1 MTPNINISIS
11 VFLILHAGAQVS
23 PSPNNNNPRN
33 GMSVTFT
40 SFNKLQKMCNYSADK
55 LIGYEHIVGL
65 LPGAAADENTRL
77 HRFRLH
83 RGAALH

>member
-1 MTPNINISIS
+1 MDILPNYG
-11 VFLILHAGAQVS
+11 LTKAQKIKKIVVQRYL
-23 PSPNNNNPRN
+23 NRC
-33 GMSVTFT
+33 TIDLLFH
-40 SFNKLQKMCNYSADK
+40 CNYSADK

-65 LPGAAADENTRL
+65 HPGAAADENTRL

>member
-1 MTPNINISIS
+1 
-11 VFLILHAGAQVS
+11 
-23 PSPNNNNPRN
+23 
-33 GMSVTFT
+33 MSVTFT
-40 SFNKLQKMCNYSADK
+40 SFNKLQKMSNYSADK

-65 LPGAAADENTRL
+65 HPGAAADENTRL

>member
-1 MTPNINISIS
+1 MHE
-11 VFLILHAGAQVS
+11 FF
-23 PSPNNNNPRN
+23 
-33 GMSVTFT
+33 VTIQPF
-40 SFNKLQKMCNYSADK
+40 K

-65 LPGAAADENTRL
+65 HPGAAADENTRL

>member
-1 MTPNINISIS
+1 MVLINKAEILKLVNEANAIS
-11 VFLILHAGAQVS
+11 
-23 PSPNNNNPRN
+23 
-33 GMSVTFT
+33 
-40 SFNKLQKMCNYSADK
+40 NYLADK

-65 LPGAAADENTRL
+65 HPGAAADENARL